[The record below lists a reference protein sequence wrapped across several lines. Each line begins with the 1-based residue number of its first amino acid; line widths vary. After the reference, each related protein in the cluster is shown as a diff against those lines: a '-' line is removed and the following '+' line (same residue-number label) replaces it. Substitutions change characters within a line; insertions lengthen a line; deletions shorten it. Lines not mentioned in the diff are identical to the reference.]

1 MRIPIE
7 SDLKSVND
15 ETWAIAVMQCKT
27 KDPYCG
33 ADGFCHSGGSCFINQ
48 KMTLEQAFQEIL
60 HLRKELDEPR
70 AKCNQVDA
78 LHLNLI
84 ARLERSKA
92 MALKEGKSERLFALR
107 QCLSVLKRE
116 SNE

>member
-33 ADGFCHSGGSCFINQ
+33 ADGFCHSGGSCFVDQ
-48 KMTLEQAFQEIL
+48 DMTLEQAMQEIL
-60 HLRKELDEPR
+60 HLRKELDETR
-70 AKCNQVDA
+70 SKHNKISA

-84 ARLERSKA
+84 SRLESSKDIA
-92 MALKEGKSERLFALR
+92 MKEGKSERLFALR

>member
-1 MRIPIE
+1 MRIPTE
-7 SDLKSVND
+7 EDLKSINA
-15 ETWAIAVMQCKT
+15 ETWADAVMQCKSHN
-27 KDPYCG
+27 PYCG
-33 ADGFCHSGGSCFINQ
+33 ADGLCHSGGSCFINQ

-60 HLRKELDEPR
+60 HLRKELDEAR

-107 QCLSVLKRE
+107 QCLSVLKRGA
-116 SNE
+116 ND